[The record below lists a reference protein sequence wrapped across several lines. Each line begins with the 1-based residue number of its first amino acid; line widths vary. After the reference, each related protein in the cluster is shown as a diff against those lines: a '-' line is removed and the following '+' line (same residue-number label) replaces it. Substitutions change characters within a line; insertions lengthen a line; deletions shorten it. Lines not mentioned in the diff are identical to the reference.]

1 MPNSG
6 QEDVDKNGIG
16 DACELDSDKDGVP
29 DAIDNCRFLP
39 NVNQT
44 DTDKDGV
51 GDACD
56 NCPTV
61 PNKDQLDTDGDGKG
75 DACDDDKDNDGI
87 LNAQDNCQLT
97 PNVNQTDTDRD
108 GVGDVCDNCPLIA
121 NPDQKDKD
129 QDQVGDACDTD
140 LDRDLDG
147 IQDDID
153 NCPDVPNSDQLD
165 TDKDGLGDACDLDKD
180 NDGIPDAM
188 DNCPLVPNP
197 DQKDTGNLGVGDACR
212 GDWDGDKVP
221 DSFDVCPKNAM
232 VQRTDFRSYYRVA
245 LDPIESS
252 QADPNWIVQNQ
263 GREVL
268 QTVNIDPGLM
278 VGVRQFG
285 GVDYEGTFYINDDAD
300 DDWVGFIFA
309 YQSNRKFYVMAW
321 KKGEQDYWEKKPFE
335 AKAIPGIELK
345 MVNSKSGPG
354 PKLRNSL
361 WHSGSTPDEVTLLWK
376 DPRNV
381 GWKQRVA
388 YRWKLIHRPQLGLI
402 RFYLYEGA
410 ALLADSGNIFNGELK
425 GGRLGVYCFSQENI
439 TWSDL
444 VSRCNDYLP
453 PSIYEE
459 LPPNLRNM
467 TLAQSL

>member
-29 DAIDNCRFLP
+29 DAIDNCRFVS
-39 NVNQT
+39 NVNQI
-44 DTDKDGV
+44 DADKDGV

-61 PNKDQLDTDGDGKG
+61 PNKDQIDTDGDGKG

-221 DSFDVCPKNAM
+221 DSFDVCPENVM
-232 VQRTDFRSYYRVA
+232 VQRTDFRSSYPVN
-245 LDPIESS
+245 LGPESAES
-252 QADPNWIVQNQ
+252 KPNDAFWIIQ
-263 GREVL
+263 REGKEML
-268 QTVNIDPGLM
+268 QTKNSDPAIM

-285 GVDYEGTFYINDDAD
+285 GVDYEGTFQIDDDWD
-300 DDWVGFIFA
+300 DDWVGFVFA
-309 YQSNRKFYVMAW
+309 YQNNRNFYVVAW
-321 KKGEQDYWEKKPFE
+321 DKGEQVWEDG
-335 AKAIPGIELK
+335 KAIPGIELK
-345 MVNSKSGPG
+345 LVKSKTGPG
-354 PKLRNSL
+354 PKLSRAL
-361 WHSGSTPDEVTLLWK
+361 WHSKTTPDEVTLLWK
-376 DPRNV
+376 DARNI
-381 GWKQRVA
+381 GWNRRVA
-388 YRWKLIHRPQLGLI
+388 YRWKLIHRPKLGLI
-402 RFYLYEGA
+402 RFYIYEGT

-425 GGRLGVYCFSQENI
+425 GGRLGVYCFSQQNV
-439 TWSDL
+439 TWSNL
-444 VSRCNDYLP
+444 VSKCNDFLP
-453 PSIYEE
+453 RNIYNE
-459 LPPNLRNM
+459 LPSNLQNM
-467 TLAQSL
+467 SLPDSL